1 METLRN
7 NFEKKYGIDAIKL
20 VKEASFDAFGT
31 LKTIGINGA
40 LKSYVEK
47 NGYEFKIDDD
57 FGADLIEVMAEEQE
71 RFPEN
76 QKFQFEF
83 RTEIRELTA
92 KPINPSIPKSKG
104 VLEDFKDIVADD
116 DFRPRLNGV
125 YVTENGFLVATDAH
139 KLVKYKNDDFSQ
151 YAGKIINLEKY
162 IGTKGAKI
170 DFIDEKYPDYQV
182 VIPEENPNNV
192 KGLSTYAF
200 YNFCK
205 SAINIK
211 KLQNRDIFRIE
222 FSYGEETYYFN
233 PILFSELLAFAL
245 CKGFNT
251 FDLSFSTPNRAFVLN
266 FGKESLGLIM
276 PLFEKDYDFLG
287 LVPLTFEQVEEMYK
301 GGDKVKSAPKSST
314 KPTQTAKEPQF
325 EPYKKY
331 QGKVSD
337 SKYIPRREIK
347 SITLVSGEV
356 LGTNDIIDGIYRTTK
371 KFATGGVLKTGVTYI
386 GEDGQSYRYVGKSEK
401 NDGMGIFIKDG
412 RYVELSLSDFSV
424 SKKTGMFGFFEDG
437 GQVFSNDK
445 FIAYIYPKVY
455 EIGRENGLV
464 INEDL
469 SISEGGTK
477 FYTPNIMRMNDGDE
491 LDEVSVY
498 YMDEDENIVGIISF
512 DAEDNELE
520 MEFPMWELNVETE
533 I

>member
-1 METLRN
+1 METLRS

-20 VKEASFDAFGT
+20 VKEASNDAFGM
-31 LKTIGINGA
+31 LKRIGINEA
-40 LKSYVEK
+40 LENHVKK
-47 NGYEFKIDDD
+47 NGYDFKIDGA

-83 RTEIRELTA
+83 RTQIREVIA
-92 KPINPSIPKSKG
+92 KPLNPSIPKSKG

-116 DFRPRLNGV
+116 ELRLRLIGV

-182 VIPEENPNNV
+182 VIPNDNPNNV
-192 KGLSTYAF
+192 EGLSTYAF
-200 YNFCK
+200 YNLCK

-211 KLQNRDIFRIE
+211 KLQNRDIFTIG
-222 FSYGEETYYFN
+222 FSYQGDKYYFN
-233 PILFSELLAFAL
+233 PILLSELLAFAL
-245 CKGFNT
+245 CKGFNK
-251 FDLSFSTPNRAFVLN
+251 FDLSFSTTTRAFVLN
-266 FGKESLGLIM
+266 FGNENLGIIMPIYSKDDDSFGLI
-276 PLFEKDYDFLG
+276 
-287 LVPLTFEQVEEMYK
+287 PLTFEQVEEMYK
-301 GGDKVKSAPKSST
+301 GGGVTKSAPKSST

-371 KFATGGVLKTGVTYI
+371 KFATGGMLKAGVTYI
-386 GEDGQSYRYVGKSEK
+386 GKDGLPYRYIGESGM
-401 NDGMGIFIKDG
+401 NDGMGIFIHNGKN
-412 RYVELSLSDFSV
+412 VALPLSEFSV
-424 SKKTGMFGFFEDG
+424 PKKTGAFGFFKDG
-437 GQVFSNDK
+437 GEVFSNEK

-477 FYTPNIMRMNDGDE
+477 FYIPNIMRMNDGDE

-520 MEFPMWELNVETE
+520 IEFPMWELNVETE